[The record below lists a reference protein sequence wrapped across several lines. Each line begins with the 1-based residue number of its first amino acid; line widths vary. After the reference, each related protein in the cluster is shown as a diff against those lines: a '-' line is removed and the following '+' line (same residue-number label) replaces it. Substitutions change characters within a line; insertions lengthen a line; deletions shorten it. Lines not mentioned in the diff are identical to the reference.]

1 MNIKSTYLSSLIVIL
16 FPLFLQSQASRD
28 TYYSVTDVYTTP
40 AIVDGSVIQVA
51 GYYTNPEVDILIQF
65 YGDYL
70 KDRPFAPHT
79 ILKLTGVQ
87 PPAEAEYGGYI
98 LVDGTVTF
106 VDVADPYNPEDTL
119 MAYLDATEVTVIN
132 PAPAMPV
139 KPGGIRKVEQK
150 GGSDNRE
157 ILDGNCDPCKFAF
170 LLSGGVDSANN
181 HAKYWENLVAL
192 YKFKVDSL
200 GYCDSNVFV
209 LYFKGDARDG
219 RIPAGRV
226 IKADSA
232 RVDSVLNLIASRVAA
247 CTAAGTPATFQ
258 KMITNHGEEDGDI
271 CLLGDDVITPEHL
284 KEEQEDIV
292 DSCCRTIYDE
302 FIECFGGI
310 VVDAVSGMDNKNKTT
325 IYTNSNANDGCGYS
339 PHDAVHPYLQEKIN
353 ALDSGK
359 SYPDAVV
366 RAKLAYDEYL
376 ESLLVEYHNA
386 LVWWRSHPERAEQAA
401 QIAQLL
407 TDSTDIANSICKSRN
422 VTIVPFTHYC
432 QWREFVV
439 PPGGQVVVEFEGS
452 PGSCGNVTVYRR
464 DPVTGELIKVKV
476 WNWNHPGSYG
486 YIPGNNQ
493 RVINGD
499 FTESTSFWIH
509 NDNDTS
515 RLKVEVMGSVSLPES
530 PSNIFAYPGFSLG
543 GTDNLSVEFT
553 PIPVPFYFIP
563 NIEII
568 ELSLQSIPSILGPG
582 FVEDFGFSFQIDPS
596 NGFWSDMELI
606 INLNTVMNPGILT
619 IQSESSTIPLTQ
631 ISINTAGEYI
641 VPLGNFTLNGPQGI
655 IHLVSTAGLQ
665 IEFDALGFRSRLH
678 TLPPMIT
685 AWVGLISQDWA
696 DPANW
701 TNGVPGIFHDVIITP
716 GPFQPMIMTNV
727 MIRSMTIMEEAGVST
742 APGVNVIVTG
752 N

>member
-1 MNIKSTYLSSLIVIL
+1 MNIKFTFLPSIIVIL
-16 FPLFLQSQASRD
+16 FPLFLQSQESRD
-28 TYYSVTDVYTTP
+28 TYYSVMEVYTNP
-40 AIVDGSVIQVA
+40 AIDDGSVIQVA
-51 GYYTNPEVDILIQF
+51 GYYTNPEVDILIHF

-70 KDRPFAPHT
+70 KDRPFSPHT

-87 PPAEAEYGGYI
+87 PPANAEYGGYI

-106 VDVADPYNPEDTL
+106 VDVPDPYNPEDTL
-119 MAYLDATEVTVIN
+119 MAYLDATEITVVT
-132 PAPAMPV
+132 PAPAMPIS
-139 KPGGIRKVEQK
+139 PGGIRKVEQK
-150 GGSDNRE
+150 GGADSRE
-157 ILDGNCDPCKFAF
+157 ILDGACDPCKFAF

-226 IKADSA
+226 IKANSA
-232 RVDSVLNLIASRVAA
+232 KVDSVLNLIASRVAA

-258 KMITNHGEEDGDI
+258 KMITNHGQADGDI
-271 CLLGDDVITPEHL
+271 CLLGNDVITPEHL

-302 FIECFGGI
+302 FIQCYAGS

-376 ESLLVEYHNA
+376 QTLIDACHQALVE
-386 LVWWRSHPERAEQAA
+386 WRAPPPDPEAAEQ
-401 QIAQLL
+401 IALW
-407 TDSTDIANSICKSRN
+407 TADSTELANSICKSRN

-432 QWREFVV
+432 QWKEFVV
-439 PPGGQVVVEFEGS
+439 PPSGQVVVDFEGG

-464 DPVTGELIKVKV
+464 DPVTGALIKVKV
-476 WNWNHPGSYG
+476 WNWNHPGSRG
-486 YIPGNNQ
+486 YVPGNEK

-499 FTESTSFWIH
+499 FTESTTFWIH

-530 PSNIFAYPGFSLG
+530 ASNVFAYPGFSFG
-543 GTDNLSVEFT
+543 GTDNSSLEFN
-553 PIPVPFYFIP
+553 PIVAPGYFIP
-563 NIEII
+563 DIEII
-568 ELSLQSIPSILGPG
+568 PLSLQSIPAILGPE
-582 FVEDFGFSFQIDPS
+582 FVPDFGFSFQIDQT
-596 NGFWSDMELI
+596 NAFWSDMELI
-606 INLNTVMNPGILT
+606 LNINSVMIPGILT
-619 IQSESSTIPLTQ
+619 IQSPSGSLPFTQ
-631 ISINTAGEYI
+631 ITINTPGEYN
-641 VPLGNFTLNGPQGI
+641 VPLGNFTLNGPEGFIQLI
-655 IHLVSTAGLQ
+655 SSAGLQ
-665 IEFDALGFRSRLH
+665 IEFDAWGFRSRLH
-678 TLPPMIT
+678 TLPPMPT
-685 AWVGLISQDWA
+685 DWVGLVSNDWT

-701 TNGVPGIFHDVIITP
+701 TNGVPGIFHDVTITP
-716 GPFQPMIMTNV
+716 GPFQPLIMTDV
-727 MIRSMTIMEEAGVST
+727 MVRSMTIMEEAGINT
-742 APGVNVIVTG
+742 APGVNIRITG
-752 N
+752 Q